1 MTPCDPP
8 CDPLWR
14 TGPSALVEERVDL
27 DGGREEQASHVGRRL
42 AGGGAR
48 PWGPQGLLAVALC
61 SIGGGLLPGS
71 GTIVM
76 IALSTPHRLV
86 LVDCIGRRVPAVS
99 EKARPLAFG
108 RDERLARLTVG
119 AEDAC
124 VSL

>member
-14 TGPSALVEERVDL
+14 TGPGALVEERVDL

-76 IALSTPHRLV
+76 IALSTPRRLV
-86 LVDCIGRRVPAVS
+86 LVDWCSLVMLALVYRCSCRHRAVVGNGRQKNA
-99 EKARPLAFG
+99 
-108 RDERLARLTVG
+108 DHYQ
-119 AEDAC
+119 
-124 VSL
+124 